1 MKRKEFIW
9 RKVENMKQV
18 CLIVNEEKDTEYS
31 VANDIKSYLEKSD
44 ICVTIMS
51 HREEVYP
58 EGQTDM
64 AVVLGGDGTVIRA
77 AKKLAGKSIQGPGIP
92 ILGVNLGTLGFLTEV
107 ERPRMYEALDAVLAG
122 RCSIEKRMV
131 LEGVMKSDGERSI
144 TVNEVIVGKKHLG
157 KMITTSVWVNDELLD
172 TYVADGIIVAT
183 PTGSTAYNLSAGGPV
198 LSPNME
204 ALVIT
209 PICPHSL
216 NKRSLV
222 LSSEDRIC
230 IRVEKTRESSVDEAT
245 VRFDGDVLWQAQ
257 TGDEIHIQRAEETF
271 DVISLPDVGF
281 YEKMRSKLNRF

>member
-1 MKRKEFIW
+1 
-9 RKVENMKQV
+9 MKQV

-51 HREEVYP
+51 HRETLCP

-77 AKKLAGKSIQGPGIP
+77 AKKMAGKNIP

-122 RCSIEKRMV
+122 KCTIERRMV
-131 LEGVMKSDGERSI
+131 LEGVKKSDGERSI
-144 TVNEVIVGKKHLG
+144 TVNEVIVGKKNLG
-157 KMITTSVWVNDELLD
+157 KMITTSVWVNGELMD

-216 NKRSLV
+216 NKRSV
-222 LSSEDRIC
+222 VVSSGDRIC
-230 IRVEKTRESSVDEAT
+230 IRVEKTRESYVDEAT

-257 TGDEIHIQRAEETF
+257 TGDEIHIQKAEESF
-271 DVISLPDVGF
+271 DVVSLPDVGF